1 MEEIK
6 KMARMHSRKRGK
18 AGSTKPAKKEVHSWV
33 KYKSKEVE
41 LLVVKYA
48 KEGLTPSRIGIRLR
62 DTYGIPDI
70 KMIAK
75 KSVTEILAE
84 RKLLQDLP
92 EDLLALIKRSIII
105 RKHMEE
111 NIHDYPGKRG
121 LQMTDAKI
129 NRLVKY
135 YKKTGKIAAD
145 WKFDPKR
152 ASFYL
157 E

>member
-1 MEEIK
+1 
-6 KMARMHSRKRGK
+6 MARMHSRKRGK
-18 AGSTKPAKKEVHSWV
+18 AGSTKPAKKEIPSWV

-62 DTYGIPDI
+62 DTYGIPDV
-70 KMIAK
+70 KMIVK
-75 KSVTEILAE
+75 KSISEILGD
-84 RKLLQDLP
+84 RKLLHELP
-92 EDLLALIKRSIII
+92 EDLLALIKRSIQI
-105 RKHMEE
+105 RKHLVE
-111 NIHDYPGKRG
+111 NIHDYPAKRG
-121 LQMTDAKI
+121 LQLTDAKI
-129 NRLVKY
+129 NRLIKY
-135 YKKTGKIAAD
+135 YKRSGRIAVT